1 MRRRQFITFLG
12 AMAVAWPL
20 AARAQRGTKIF
31 RVGILANE
39 KWPPL
44 DGLRSGLRELG
55 YIEGQNLE
63 LVHRY
68 VEGQPERY
76 AAFAAELVGQP
87 VDIVVTWGTPA
98 SLAAKNATRTIPIIM
113 TSGDPVAVG
122 LVPGLAH
129 PQGNVTGFSTQAAD
143 LEGKRLELV
152 NELITDVSR
161 VVVFSNPTNPYC
173 RVAVEH
179 ARRAAA
185 VLRWQLD
192 VAEIGNE
199 RDLDGAFETLTRL
212 RPSAVLVVADPFL
225 ASQQARIADFLMRNR
240 IPSIYTYREQ
250 VTAGGLVSYATN
262 YYELFRRAA
271 AMADKIRKGSRPG
284 ELPVEQPTKFEL
296 VINLKTAKAIGLVV
310 SPSLLSRADEVI
322 E

>member
-12 AMAVAWPL
+12 AVAVAWPL
-20 AARAQRGTKIF
+20 AARAQSNAGVF

-63 LVHRY
+63 LMHRY
-68 VEGQPERY
+68 VEGQPDRY
-76 AAFAAELVGQP
+76 AAFAAELVGLP

-98 SLAAKNATRTIPIIM
+98 SLAAKTATARIPIIM

-152 NELITDVSR
+152 NELVTDVSR

-173 RVAVEH
+173 RIAVEH

-185 VLRWQLD
+185 VLRWQFD
-192 VAEIGNE
+192 VVEIGNE
-199 RDLDGAFETLTRL
+199 RELDGAFENLIRV
-212 RPSAVLVVADPFL
+212 RPDAVLVVADPFL
-225 ASQQARIADFLMRNR
+225 ASQQTRIADFFLRYK

-262 YYELFRRAA
+262 YHELFRRAA
-271 AMADKIRKGSRPG
+271 TLADKIRKGAKPG
-284 ELPVEQPTKFEL
+284 GLPVEQPTKFEL

>member
-1 MRRRQFITFLG
+1 MRATRRSFLG

>member
-1 MRRRQFITFLG
+1 MQRRQFLALLG
-12 AMAVAWPL
+12 AAAVVRPL
-20 AARAQRGTKIF
+20 AAQAQRNPRIF
-31 RVGILANE
+31 RIGILANE

-68 VEGQPERY
+68 VEGQPDKY
-76 AAFAAELVGQP
+76 AALAAELVDLP
-87 VDIVVTWGTPA
+87 VDTVVTWGTPA
-98 SLAAKNATRTIPIIM
+98 SLAAKNATATIPIIM

-122 LVPGLAH
+122 LVAGLAH

-152 NELITDVSR
+152 NELISDVSR
-161 VVVFSNPTNPYC
+161 VAVFSNPTNPYC

-192 VAEIGNE
+192 VVEIGNE
-199 RDLDGAFETLTRL
+199 REHFQRAFPRLEAVWLETSAGEDQVLLLTREAL
-212 RPSAVLVVADPFL
+212 
-225 ASQQARIADFLMRNR
+225 
-240 IPSIYTYREQ
+240 E
-250 VTAGGLVSYATN
+250 
-262 YYELFRRAA
+262 AA
-271 AMADKIRKGSRPG
+271 
-284 ELPVEQPTKFEL
+284 
-296 VINLKTAKAIGLVV
+296 
-310 SPSLLSRADEVI
+310 
-322 E
+322 